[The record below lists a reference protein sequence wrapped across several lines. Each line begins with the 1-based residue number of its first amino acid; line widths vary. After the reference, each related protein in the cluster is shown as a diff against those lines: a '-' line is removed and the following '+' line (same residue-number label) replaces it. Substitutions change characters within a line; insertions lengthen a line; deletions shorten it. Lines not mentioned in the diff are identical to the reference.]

1 MHAYI
6 FVQQWWIIANL
17 VDLVGWHHLHYRVLY
32 TQKMFCISLIN
43 SCYYYPLILYE
54 CQFSSSSY
62 YFHILRCELSNIRYY
77 VPVVLVSHI
86 IRFDELWRLFP
97 MRVCL
102 STLYSIDLIYWMLKY
117 WMDEYGH
124 ERMHYPDHY
133 YWWNRGKMNM
143 KMESEDFVLYTVVSM
158 FSIFSLLCWHH
169 LLRFM

>member
-1 MHAYI
+1 M
-6 FVQQWWIIANL
+6 
-17 VDLVGWHHLHYRVLY
+17 VGWHHLHYRVLD

-43 SCYYYPLILYE
+43 SCYYFPLILYE

-62 YFHILRCELSNIRYY
+62 YFHILRCELSTIRYY

-86 IRFDELWRLFP
+86 IRFDELWILFHL
-97 MRVCL
+97 RVYL
-102 STLYSIDLIYWMLKY
+102 SILYSIELIYWMRVY

-143 KMESEDFVLYTVVSM
+143 KMESGDFVLYTVVSV

-169 LLRFM
+169 LLPFMYWCDMI